1 MKVQALQGDTVD
13 LLCQR
18 HYGTTQGV
26 TEIVLAAN
34 KALAGQIF
42 LDAGQVVELPE
53 ISTRRHRR
61 PCSYGLINRIWNGVT
76 YSWSTLLTSVG
87 VMTQKD
93 WLAAIGVLI
102 GIAAAVLG
110 ELHRRRMARIQ
121 ETNNT
126 LLNELIDAIRDD
138 TENRQ
143 DVKELIRTIR
153 EAPR

>member
-1 MKVQALQGDTVD
+1 MGDVPLVNVAD
-13 LLCQR
+13 QR
-18 HYGTTQGV
+18 RRDDAKG
-26 TEIVLAAN
+26 
-34 KALAGQIF
+34 LAG
-42 LDAGQVVELPE
+42 
-53 ISTRRHRR
+53 RHWR
-61 PCSYGLINRIWNGVT
+61 
-76 YSWSTLLTSVG
+76 
-87 VMTQKD
+87 
-93 WLAAIGVLI
+93 LI
-102 GIAAAVLG
+102 GIVVAVFG

>member
-1 MKVQALQGDTVD
+1 M
-13 LLCQR
+13 
-18 HYGTTQGV
+18 
-26 TEIVLAAN
+26 E
-34 KALAGQIF
+34 
-42 LDAGQVVELPE
+42 
-53 ISTRRHRR
+53 
-61 PCSYGLINRIWNGVT
+61 LINRIWNGVT
-76 YSWSTLLTSVG
+76 YSWSTLLLSIG

-93 WLAAIGVLI
+93 WLTVAGILI
-102 GIAAAVLG
+102 GIAAAALG
-110 ELHRRRMARIQ
+110 ERHRRRMARIQ

>member
-1 MKVQALQGDTVD
+1 M
-13 LLCQR
+13 
-18 HYGTTQGV
+18 
-26 TEIVLAAN
+26 E
-34 KALAGQIF
+34 
-42 LDAGQVVELPE
+42 
-53 ISTRRHRR
+53 
-61 PCSYGLINRIWNGVT
+61 LINRAWNWTVYLWSLLLGGV
-76 YSWSTLLTSVG
+76 G
-87 VMTQKD
+87 MMTQKD
-93 WLAAIGVLI
+93 WLTF
-102 GIAAAVLG
+102 IAALTGVVVAALG